1 MIGTRPVASLPRSL
15 PEPLLPLATLAL
27 DLRWTWSH
35 AGDALWRALD
45 AELWEQTEN
54 PWLMLQLVPAG
65 HLEALAQDERF
76 LSDLRAQVAERR
88 DLLEQSGWFTKTHG
102 AESAPTAYFSMEFG
116 LHEALPLYA
125 GGLGVLAGDHLK
137 TASDLDV
144 PLVGVGILWQQGYVR
159 QVLDTSGYQQD
170 LYPHNDPTT
179 LPIQPLRTS
188 TGDPLDVALEL
199 PGRRIQLRAWYATVG
214 RTRLYLLDSNHPLN
228 APTDRGLTSTLYGS
242 DPDTRLMQELILGIG
257 GWRLLHAIG
266 YDVSVCHLNEGHAA
280 FVILERAHQF
290 MQDHDASFREALW
303 ATRAGNVFTTHT
315 AVPAGFDTF
324 GPDLIEKYTPYFD
337 EYVRNL
343 GISWPDLLALGRRN
357 PDDPNEPFSI
367 AYLALRG
374 SAHVNAVSELHG
386 SVSRDLFHDLF
397 PRWPTRDVP
406 IGHVTNGVHVPS
418 WDSEQADRLWTAA
431 CGKDRWRGEME
442 QVSDAIADLKDEEIW
457 SLCTR
462 ERANLV
468 EIARR
473 RLHQQM
479 AQRGVTGDELVMAEK
494 VLDPEALTLGFARRF
509 ASYKRPNLLLSDP
522 ERLKRLLTDPARP
535 VQIVLAGKAHPS
547 DDQGKQFI
555 AQWVEFAKDPD
566 VRRRVV
572 FIEDYDM
579 LLAADLVQGV
589 DVWLNT
595 PRRPWEAC
603 GTSGMKVLVNGGL
616 NLSELDGWWVEAY
629 ASGNG
634 WALTNGQDLS
644 ESERDAAEARTLYHL
659 LESEVVPLFYDRDAR
674 GLAREW
680 IDRIRSSMA
689 DLTPRFSSNR
699 MLREYVETA
708 YVPAARDFRDRSMDE
723 ARLARDLAAWDRR
736 VREAWPEVR
745 FTDVART
752 DEDDGLQ
759 VTATLALGNLSPDDV
774 RVELYADAL
783 GPMPAVSER
792 MVREPVGRDGSGGSA
807 DPVRYSV
814 TLRTDR
820 PADHFTPRVVP
831 DHPSARLP
839 LERPLIRWPE

>member
-45 AELWEQTEN
+45 AELWERTEN
-54 PWLMLQLVPAG
+54 PWLMLQLVSAD
-65 HLEALAQDERF
+65 HLEALAGDERF
-76 LSDLRAQVAERR
+76 LADLRAQVAERR
-88 DLLEQSGWFTKTHG
+88 EMLEQPGWFTKTHG
-102 AESAPTAYFSMEFG
+102 SKTAPIAYFSMEFG

-159 QVLDTSGYQQD
+159 QVLDTDGYQQD
-170 LYPHNDPTT
+170 LYPHNDPST

-188 TGDPLDVALEL
+188 DGDPLDVALEL
-199 PGRRIQLRAWYATVG
+199 PGRRIQLRAWYAVVG

-266 YDVSVCHLNEGHAA
+266 YDAAVCHLNEGHAA

-290 MQDHDASFREALW
+290 MQDHGVSFREALW

-343 GISWPDLLALGRRN
+343 GIAWPDLLALGRRN
-357 PDDPNEPFSI
+357 PDDDQEPFSM

-386 SVSRDLFHDLF
+386 SVSRRLFQDLF
-397 PRWPTRDVP
+397 PRWPARDVP
-406 IGHVTNGVHVPS
+406 IGHITNGVHVPS
-418 WDSEQADRLWTAA
+418 WDSAEADRLWTAA
-431 CGKDRWRGEME
+431 CGKERWREEME
-442 QVSDAIADLKDEEIW
+442 DVGESIAGQRDEDIW
-457 SLCTR
+457 SLRTR
-462 ERANLV
+462 ERAGLV
-468 EIARR
+468 DMTRR
-473 RLHQQM
+473 RLHQQL
-479 AQRGVTGDELVMAEK
+479 AQRGVSGDDLAVAEK

-509 ASYKRPNLLLSDP
+509 AAYKRPNLLLSDP

-535 VQIVLAGKAHPS
+535 VQIVIAGKAHPS
-547 DDQGKQFI
+547 DHQGKQFI
-555 AQWVEFAKDPD
+555 AAWVQFAEDPD
-566 VRRRVV
+566 VRRHVV

-579 LLAADLVQGV
+579 TLAADLVQGV

-629 ASGNG
+629 AAETG
-634 WALTNGQDLS
+634 WALTNGHDLS
-644 ESERDAAEARTLYHL
+644 ESDRDAAEARSLYRL

-674 GLAREW
+674 GLPRGW
-680 IDRIRSSMA
+680 INRIRSSMA

-699 MLREYVETA
+699 MLREYVENA
-708 YVPAARDFRDRSMDE
+708 YLPAASDVHDRSAYG
-723 ARLARDLAAWDRR
+723 ARLARNLAAWDAQ
-736 VREAWPEVR
+736 VAKAWPEVR
-745 FTDVART
+745 VTDVIRR
-752 DEDDGLQ
+752 DEDDAVQ
-759 VTATLALGNLSPDDV
+759 VTTTIEVGDLAPDHV
-774 RVELYADAL
+774 RVDL
-783 GPMPAVSER
+783 V
-792 MVREPVGRDGSGGSA
+792 A
-807 DPVRYSV
+807 DPIGPLPPVCEPMNREETDDDGPVSYTI

-820 PADHFTPRVVP
+820 PAGHFTPRAVP
-831 DHPSARLP
+831 NHPSAHVP
-839 LERPLIRWPE
+839 LECPRIRWPA